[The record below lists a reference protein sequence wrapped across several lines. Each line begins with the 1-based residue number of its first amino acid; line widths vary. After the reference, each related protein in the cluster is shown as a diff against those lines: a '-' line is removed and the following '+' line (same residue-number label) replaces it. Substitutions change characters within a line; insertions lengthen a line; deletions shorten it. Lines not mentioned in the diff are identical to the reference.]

1 MNNIYPQEIYKT
13 SDVEE
18 LQQKIQHRFIRDV
31 VKPYSNSI
39 KKPPHLPEGRYRI
52 PKSSEY
58 LQEKIIVPQAP
69 IERYVSPQNRRVLNK
84 DIYNFTPLRSPIEQ
98 QAVQPQEHTGKY
110 TPSMVPLHY
119 PSAVPLPSPVVVNSN
134 EIIIDCRQVHGHASS
149 CPVCSKIYRSNYSI
163 FMVIIVI
170 LVLIILFLSKKCL
183 SM

>member
-39 KKPPHLPEGRYRI
+39 KKPAHLPEGRYRI

-98 QAVQPQEHTGKY
+98 PVVQSQEQSPKY

-119 PSAVPLPSPVVVNSN
+119 PSTVPSPVVVASN

>member
-84 DIYNFTPLRSPIEQ
+84 DIYNYTPLRSPIEQ
-98 QAVQPQEHTGKY
+98 PVQELPAKY
-110 TPSMVPLHY
+110 SPSMIPLLY
-119 PSAVPLPSPVVVNSN
+119 PTAAPLPSSAPVAVK

-149 CPVCSKIYRSNYSI
+149 CPVCAKIYRSNYSI

>member
-39 KKPPHLPEGRYRI
+39 KKPPHMPEGRYRI

-58 LQEKIIVPQAP
+58 LQERIIVPQGP
-69 IERYVSPQNRRVLNK
+69 MERYVSPLNRRVVNK
-84 DIYNFTPLRSPIEQ
+84 DIYNSTPLRSPIDEPVLQ
-98 QAVQPQEHTGKY
+98 QSERSAKY
-110 TPSMVPLHY
+110 TPSMIPSNYPTTVP
-119 PSAVPLPSPVVVNSN
+119 APVVVASN
-134 EIIIDCRQVHGHASS
+134 EINIDCRQVHEHASS
-149 CPVCSKIYRSNYSI
+149 CPVCSKIYQSNYSI